1 ERLIYMA
8 FVPPG
13 AGYDRAITVFS
24 PDGKL
29 FQVQYAQEAVKRGL
43 TALGIK
49 VNEGVVLAA
58 EKRVRSKLVEETSIE
73 KIFQVDEH
81 IGAAASG
88 LIADARVLID
98 HARIEAQINRLRY
111 DEAISVE
118 SLAKRIG
125 DTKQLYTQ
133 HGGVRPFG
141 ARLLIAGVD
150 DKKPRL
156 FETDPSGVVAAYKC
170 QAIGGGAQTVTDF
183 FEKNYDEKLSLE
195 DAILLALEALRLVVE
210 GEFTEE
216 NVEMAVI
223 PVKTGRFEKLSN
235 EEIAKYI
242 KKLGPKPQTKSAK
255 E

>member
-1 ERLIYMA
+1 MA

>member
-1 ERLIYMA
+1 MA

-58 EKRVRSKLVEETSIE
+58 EKRVRSKLTEEVSIE
-73 KIFQVDEH
+73 KIFQIDEH

-111 DEAISVE
+111 DEPISVQA
-118 SLAKRIG
+118 LAKRIG
-125 DTKQLYTQ
+125 DIKQLYTQ

-150 DKKPRL
+150 GKEAHL
-156 FETDPSGVVAAYKC
+156 FETDPSGVVAAYRC
-170 QAIGGGAQTVTDF
+170 QAIGGGAQSVTEF
-183 FEKNYDEKLSLE
+183 FERQYNEKLSLD
-195 DAILLALEALRLVVE
+195 DATLLALEALRTVVE
-210 GEFTEE
+210 GELDIDK
-216 NVEMAVI
+216 VEMAII
-223 PVKTGRFEKLSN
+223 PTKTGRFEKLSS
-235 EEIAKYI
+235 EELTKHI
-242 KKLGPKPQTKSAK
+242 KRLGSKPPVKPAK

>member
-1 ERLIYMA
+1 MA

-43 TALGIK
+43 TALGVK
-49 VNEGVVLAA
+49 VKDGVVLAA
-58 EKRVRSKLVEETSIE
+58 EKRFPTKLVEEVSIE

-111 DEAISVE
+111 DEAINVQT
-118 SLAKRIG
+118 LAKRIG
-125 DTKQLYTQ
+125 DIKQLYTQ

-141 ARLLIAGVD
+141 VRLLIAGVD
-150 DKKPRL
+150 SNGPHL
-156 FETDPSGVVAAYKC
+156 FETDPSGVVAAYRAH
-170 QAIGGGAQTVTDF
+170 AIGGGEPAVR
-183 FEKNYDEKLSLE
+183 EAIERKYDEKMGM
-195 DAILLALEALRLVVE
+195 DDTILLALEGLRAVIE
-210 GEFTEE
+210 GELRPDK
-216 NVEMAVI
+216 VEMAI
-223 PVKTGRFEKLSN
+223 ISTKTKKFGKLTSG
-235 EEIAKYI
+235 EITKYI
-242 KKLGPKPQTKSAK
+242 QQLGPKAPAK
-255 E
+255 TR

>member
-1 ERLIYMA
+1 MA

-111 DEAISVE
+111 DEPISVQT
-118 SLAKRIG
+118 LAKRIG
-125 DTKQLYTQ
+125 DIKQLYTQ

-141 ARLLIAGVD
+141 ARLMIAGVD
-150 DKKPRL
+150 EKKPQL

-170 QAIGGGAQTVTDF
+170 QAIGGGAQTVTEF
-183 FEKNYDEKLSLE
+183 FERKFDEKLSLD
-195 DAILLALEALRLVVE
+195 DAILLALEALRMVVE
-210 GEFTEE
+210 GEFNEE
-216 NVEMAVI
+216 SVEMAVI
-223 PVKTGRFEKLSN
+223 PVKTKRFEKMGDA
-235 EEIAKYI
+235 EIAKYI
-242 KKLGPKPQTKSAK
+242 KRLTPKPPAKSAK

>member
-1 ERLIYMA
+1 MA

-29 FQVQYAQEAVKRGL
+29 FQVQYAQEAVKKGL

-58 EKRVRSKLVEETSIE
+58 EKRLRSKLVEETSIE
-73 KIFQVDEH
+73 KIFQIDEH

-98 HARIEAQINRLRY
+98 QARIEAQINRLRF
-111 DEAISVE
+111 DEPISVQT
-118 SLAKRIG
+118 LARRIG
-125 DTKQLYTQ
+125 DIKQLYTQ

-141 ARLLIAGVD
+141 VRLLIGGVD
-150 DKKPRL
+150 EGSPKL
-156 FETDPSGVVAAYKC
+156 FETDPSGVVAAYKS
-170 QAIGGGAQTVTDF
+170 QAIGGGAQTVVEF
-183 FEKNYDEKLSLE
+183 LE
-195 DAILLALEALRLVVE
+195 GRYSEDLPMEGAVQLAVEALSRVIDGPLDPKKL
-210 GEFTEE
+210 
-216 NVEMAVI
+216 EMAVV
-223 PVKTGRFEKLSN
+223 PTETARFRKLS
-235 EEIAKYI
+235 EDEISEYI
-242 KKLGPKPQTKSAK
+242 KKLEGKPARSAR

>member
-1 ERLIYMA
+1 MA

-29 FQVQYAQEAVKRGL
+29 YQVQYAQEAVKRGL

-49 VNEGVVLAA
+49 VKDGVVLAA
-58 EKRVRSKLVEETSIE
+58 EKRVRSRLVEETSIE

-98 HARIEAQINRLRY
+98 HSRIEAQINRLRY
-111 DEAISVE
+111 DEPISVQT
-118 SLAKRIG
+118 LARRIG
-125 DTKQLYTQ
+125 DIQQMYTQ

-150 DKKPRL
+150 ADGAHL
-156 FETDPSGVVAAYKC
+156 FETDPSGVVAAYKS
-170 QAIGGGAQTVTDF
+170 QAIGGGAQAITDF
-183 FEKNYDEKLSLE
+183 LEQKYDENKSLE
-195 DAILLALEALRLVVE
+195 EAVRLAIEALKNVGE
-210 GEFTEE
+210 GELTAEKL
-216 NVEMAVI
+216 EMAVI
-223 PVKTGRFEKLSN
+223 SVETKTF
-235 EEIAKYI
+235 
-242 KKLGPKPQTKSAK
+242 KKLTDEDINNYLKRTPRPAK

>member
-1 ERLIYMA
+1 MA

-58 EKRVRSKLVEETSIE
+58 ERRVRSKLVEEVSVE
-73 KIFQVDEH
+73 KIFQIDEH

-98 HARIEAQINRLRY
+98 QARIEAQINRLRY
-111 DEAISVE
+111 DEPISVQM
-118 SLAKRIG
+118 LAKRIG
-125 DTKQLYTQ
+125 DIKQLYTQ

-141 ARLLIAGVD
+141 ARLLIAGID
-150 DKKPRL
+150 TNGPHL
-156 FETDPSGVVAAYKC
+156 FETDPSGVVAAYKS
-170 QAIGGGAQTVTDF
+170 QAIGGGAPTVTEF
-183 FEKNYDEKLSLE
+183 LEKRYDEKMELD
-195 DAILLALEALRLVVE
+195 DAILLALEALRAVTE
-210 GEFTEE
+210 GEFDAEKVEVAIVPTETKRFKKLTTEE
-216 NVEMAVI
+216 ISKHVRQLGSKA
-223 PVKTGRFEKLSN
+223 PAKT
-235 EEIAKYI
+235 
-242 KKLGPKPQTKSAK
+242 AK

>member
-1 ERLIYMA
+1 MA

-49 VNEGVVLAA
+49 VNEGVVLMA
-58 EKRVRSKLVEETSIE
+58 ERKSRSRLMEEASIE
-73 KIFQVDEH
+73 KIFQIDEH
-81 IGAAASG
+81 IGVAASG
-88 LIADARVLID
+88 LIADVRVLVD

-111 DEAISVE
+111 DERISVQ
-118 SLAKRIG
+118 SLAKRVG
-125 DTKQLYTQ
+125 DIKQLYTQ

-150 DKKPRL
+150 DGVPQL
-156 FETDPSGVVAAYKC
+156 YETDPSGVVASYKA
-170 QAIGGGAQTVTDF
+170 QAIGGGASTATEVM
-183 FEKNYDEKLSLE
+183 EKKYDEKMGLDGAVSLG
-195 DAILLALEALRLVVE
+195 LEALGAVME
-210 GEFTEE
+210 TKPTPE
-216 NVEMAVI
+216 NVEMALI
-223 PVKTGRFEKLSN
+223 PMKTGLFRKFSLDEAD
-235 EEIAKYI
+235 EYI
-242 KKLGPKPQTKSAK
+242 KKLRAGRAVNPAW

>member
-1 ERLIYMA
+1 MA
-8 FVPPG
+8 FMPPG

-58 EKRVRSKLVEETSIE
+58 EKRVRSKLVEEVSIE

-98 HARIEAQINRLRY
+98 HARLEAQINRLRY
-111 DEAISVE
+111 DEPISVQA
-118 SLAKRIG
+118 LAKRIG
-125 DTKQLYTQ
+125 DIKQLYTQ

-141 ARLLIAGVD
+141 ARLLIAGVNAESAH
-150 DKKPRL
+150 L
-156 FETDPSGVVAAYKC
+156 FETDPSGVVAAYKS
-170 QAIGGGAQTVTDF
+170 QSVGGGAPTVIEFLERRYD
-183 FEKNYDEKLSLE
+183 EKMPLDEVVILALEALRAVIEGELGPEKVEMAIIPSKTKRFEKLSLE
-195 DAILLALEALRLVVE
+195 DL
-210 GEFTEE
+210 T
-216 NVEMAVI
+216 
-223 PVKTGRFEKLSN
+223 
-235 EEIAKYI
+235 KYI
-242 KKLGPKPQTKSAK
+242 KRMGPKPPAKPAK

>member
-1 ERLIYMA
+1 MA

-58 EKRVRSKLVEETSIE
+58 EKRVRSKLVEEVSIE

-98 HARIEAQINRLRY
+98 HARIEAQLNRLRY
-111 DEAISVE
+111 DEPISVQA
-118 SLAKRIG
+118 LAKRIG
-125 DTKQLYTQ
+125 DIKQLYTQ

-150 DKKPRL
+150 DRTPRL
-156 FETDPSGVVAAYKC
+156 FETDPSGVMAAYKC
-170 QAIGGGAQTVTDF
+170 QAIGGGAQTVTEF
-183 FEKNYDEKLSLE
+183 LEREYSEKFSLE
-195 DAILLALEALRLVVE
+195 DAILLALKALRVVVE
-210 GEFTEE
+210 GEFSAE
-216 NVEMAVI
+216 NVEMATV
-223 PVKTGRFEKLSN
+223 PVKTGRFEKMSDGDISKYMKRLEPKSP
-235 EEIAKYI
+235 AK
-242 KKLGPKPQTKSAK
+242 PAK

>member
-1 ERLIYMA
+1 MA

-118 SLAKRIG
+118 ALAKRIG

-170 QAIGGGAQTVTDF
+170 QAIGGGAQTVTEF
-183 FEKNYDEKLSLE
+183 LERKYEETLSLE
-195 DAILLALEALRLVVE
+195 DAILLALEALCLVVE
-210 GEFTEE
+210 GEFSEE
-216 NVEMAVI
+216 NVEMAII
-223 PVKTGRFEKLSN
+223 PVKTGRFQKLSN

-242 KKLGPKPQTKSAK
+242 KKLGPKPQTKPAK

>member
-1 ERLIYMA
+1 MA

-150 DKKPRL
+150 NKKPRL

-223 PVKTGRFEKLSN
+223 PAKTGRFEKLSN

>member
-1 ERLIYMA
+1 MA

-49 VNEGVVLAA
+49 VNEGVILAA
-58 EKRVRSKLVEETSIE
+58 EKRVRSKLVEEVSIE

-111 DEAISVE
+111 DEPISVQ

-125 DTKQLYTQ
+125 DIKQLYTQ

-141 ARLLIAGVD
+141 ARLLIAGAD
-150 DKKPRL
+150 ADGPHL
-156 FETDPSGVVAAYKC
+156 FETDPSGVVAAYKA
-170 QAIGGGAQTVTDF
+170 QTIGGGATTVTETIERRYEEGMDL
-183 FEKNYDEKLSLE
+183 D
-195 DAILLALEALRLVVE
+195 DAILLALESLRAVIE
-210 GEFTEE
+210 GEIEPDK
-216 NVEMAVI
+216 VEMAII
-223 PVKTGRFEKLSN
+223 PTKTKKFRKLALD
-235 EEIAKYI
+235 EIAKYVRQ
-242 KKLGPKPQTKSAK
+242 LSPKAPAKPAK

>member
-1 ERLIYMA
+1 MA
-8 FVPPG
+8 FMPPG

-49 VNEGVVLAA
+49 VKEGVVLAA
-58 EKRVRSKLVEETSIE
+58 EKRVQTKLVEEVSIE
-73 KIFQVDEH
+73 KIFQIDEH

-88 LIADARVLID
+88 LIADARVLVD

-111 DEAISVE
+111 DEPISVQ

-125 DTKQLYTQ
+125 DLKQLYTQ

-141 ARLLIAGVD
+141 ARLLIGGVD
-150 DKKPRL
+150 SDSAHL
-156 FETDPSGVVAAYKC
+156 FETDPSGVVAAYRA
-170 QAIGGGAQTVTDF
+170 QSIGGGATTVMETL
-183 FEKNYDEKLSLE
+183 ERGYEEGMSLE
-195 DAILLALEALRLVVE
+195 SAVVLALEALRTVIERELEPEKVE
-210 GEFTEE
+210 
-216 NVEMAVI
+216 VAVI
-223 PVKTGRFEKLSN
+223 ALKTRRFEKFGS
-235 EEIAKYI
+235 EEIGKYI
-242 KKLGPKPQTKSAK
+242 KKLGPKPPAKPAK

>member
-1 ERLIYMA
+1 MA

-58 EKRVRSKLVEETSIE
+58 EKRVKGKLAEEVSIE
-73 KIFQVDEH
+73 KIFQIDEH

-98 HARIEAQINRLRY
+98 LARMEAQINRLRY
-111 DEAISVE
+111 DEPISVQ

-125 DTKQLYTQ
+125 DIKQLYTQ

-150 DKKPRL
+150 DGKPHL
-156 FETDPSGVVAAYKC
+156 FETDPSGVVAAYKA
-170 QAIGGGAQTVTDF
+170 QAIGGGAQTVTELLE
-183 FEKNYDEKLSLE
+183 EKYSETLSLE
-195 DAILLALEALRLVVE
+195 ATLLLALDVLRSAIE
-210 GEFTEE
+210 GELTSEK
-216 NVEMAVI
+216 VEMAVI
-223 PVKTGRFEKLSN
+223 PVDTGKFKKMSP
-235 EEIAKYI
+235 EEIGKYI
-242 KKLGPKPQTKSAK
+242 QKLGKGSAK
-255 E
+255 PVKE

>member
-1 ERLIYMA
+1 MA

-58 EKRVRSKLVEETSIE
+58 EKRVRSKLVEENSIE
-73 KIFQVDEH
+73 KIFKVDEH

-98 HARIEAQINRLRY
+98 HARIEAQVNRLRY
-111 DEAISVE
+111 DEPISVQ

-150 DKKPRL
+150 EKKAHL

-170 QAIGGGAQTVTDF
+170 QAIGGGAQAVTDF
-183 FEKNYDEKLSLE
+183 FEREYNDKQSLDE
-195 DAILLALEALRLVVE
+195 AILLALGALRTMVE
-210 GEFTEE
+210 GEFSEA
-216 NVEMAVI
+216 NIEMAVI
-223 PVKTGRFEKLSN
+223 TVKTGRFEKLSD
-235 EEIAKYI
+235 EDLAKYI
-242 KKLGPKPQTKSAK
+242 KRLGPKSPAKPAK

>member
-1 ERLIYMA
+1 MA
-8 FVPPG
+8 FMPLG

-24 PDGKL
+24 PDGRL

-58 EKRVRSKLVEETSIE
+58 EKRVRSKLVEETTLE

-81 IGAAASG
+81 IGAAAAG

-98 HARIEAQINRLRY
+98 YARIEAQINRLRY
-111 DEAISVE
+111 DEPISVQA
-118 SLAKRIG
+118 LAKRIG
-125 DTKQLYTQ
+125 DIKQLYTQ

-141 ARLLIAGVD
+141 VRLLIAGVD
-150 DKKPRL
+150 DKNTRL

-170 QAIGGGAQTVTDF
+170 QAIGGGAQVVIEF
-183 FEKNYDEKLSLE
+183 LESRYNEKLSLE
-195 DAILLALEALRLVVE
+195 DAILLALEALQAVIKE
-210 GEFTEE
+210 EFDADK
-216 NVEMAVI
+216 VEMAV
-223 PVKTGRFEKLSN
+223 VRTKTEQFEKLGP
-235 EEIAKYI
+235 EELNKYT
-242 KKLGPKPQTKSAK
+242 KQLSSKSPVKPAK

>member
-1 ERLIYMA
+1 MA

-43 TALGIK
+43 TALGITI
-49 VNEGVVLAA
+49 NEGVVLAA
-58 EKRVRSKLVEETSIE
+58 EKRVRSKLVEEVSIE

-111 DEAISVE
+111 DEPISVQA
-118 SLAKRIG
+118 LAKRIG
-125 DTKQLYTQ
+125 DIKQLYTQ

-141 ARLLIAGVD
+141 ARLLIAGIN
-150 DKKPRL
+150 DKPHL
-156 FETDPSGVVAAYKC
+156 YETDPSGVVAAYKC
-170 QAIGGGAQTVTDF
+170 QAIGGGAQTVTEFLERRYD
-183 FEKNYDEKLSLE
+183 EKLSMDEAILLAIEALRTVIEGEVDAEKLEMAIIPSKSKRFEKLSLE
-195 DAILLALEALRLVVE
+195 DL
-210 GEFTEE
+210 T
-216 NVEMAVI
+216 
-223 PVKTGRFEKLSN
+223 
-235 EEIAKYI
+235 KYI
-242 KKLGPKPQTKSAK
+242 KRLSKPPAKPAK

>member
-1 ERLIYMA
+1 MA
-8 FVPPG
+8 FMPPG

-49 VNEGVVLAA
+49 VNDGVVLAA
-58 EKRVRSKLVEETSIE
+58 EKRVRSKLVEEVSIE

-111 DEAISVE
+111 DEPISVQA
-118 SLAKRIG
+118 LAKRIG
-125 DTKQLYTQ
+125 DIKQLYTQ

-150 DKKPRL
+150 AESAHL
-156 FETDPSGVVAAYKC
+156 FETDPSGVVAAYKS
-170 QAIGGGAQTVTDF
+170 QAIGGGAPTVTEF
-183 FEKNYDEKLSLE
+183 LERRYDEKMSL
-195 DAILLALEALRLVVE
+195 DDVVILALEALRAVIE
-210 GEFTEE
+210 GELDPYK
-216 NVEMAVI
+216 VEVAVI
-223 PVKTGRFEKLSN
+223 PSKTKRFEKLSS
-235 EEIAKYI
+235 EDLAKYM
-242 KKLGPKPQTKSAK
+242 KRMGPKPPAKPAK

>member
-1 ERLIYMA
+1 MA
-8 FVPPG
+8 FMPPG

-58 EKRVRSKLVEETSIE
+58 EKRIRSKLVEEVSIE

-98 HARIEAQINRLRY
+98 HARIEAQVNRLRY
-111 DEAISVE
+111 DEPMSVRA
-118 SLAKRIG
+118 LAKRIG
-125 DTKQLYTQ
+125 DIKQLYTQ

-141 ARLLIAGVD
+141 ARLLIAGID
-150 DKKPRL
+150 MESAHL
-156 FETDPSGVVAAYKC
+156 FETDPSGVVAAYKS
-170 QAIGGGAQTVTDF
+170 QAIGGGAPTVTEF
-183 FEKNYDEKLSLE
+183 LERRYDEKISL
-195 DAILLALEALRLVVE
+195 DDVVILALEALRTVIE
-210 GEFTEE
+210 GELDPEK
-216 NVEMAVI
+216 VEVAVI
-223 PVKTGRFEKLSN
+223 PSKTKRFEKLSP
-235 EEIAKYI
+235 EDLAKYI
-242 KKLGPKPQTKSAK
+242 KRMSPKPPAKPAK

>member
-1 ERLIYMA
+1 MA

-49 VNEGVVLAA
+49 VNEGVALAA
-58 EKRVRSKLVEETSIE
+58 EKRIRSKLVEEVSVE

-98 HARIEAQINRLRY
+98 HARIEAQISRLRY
-111 DEAISVE
+111 DEPISIQA
-118 SLAKRIG
+118 LAKRIG
-125 DTKQLYTQ
+125 DIKQLYTQ

-150 DKKPRL
+150 DKRPHL

-170 QAIGGGAQTVTDF
+170 QAIGGGAQTVTEF
-183 FEKNYDEKLSLE
+183 LERRYNEKLSL
-195 DAILLALEALRLVVE
+195 DDVTLLALEALRTVVD
-210 GEFTEE
+210 GELGADK
-216 NVEMAVI
+216 VEMAVI
-223 PVKTGRFEKLSN
+223 PTKTKRFKKLSF
-235 EEIAKYI
+235 EELTMHI
-242 KKLGPKPQTKSAK
+242 KRLTKPPVKPAK